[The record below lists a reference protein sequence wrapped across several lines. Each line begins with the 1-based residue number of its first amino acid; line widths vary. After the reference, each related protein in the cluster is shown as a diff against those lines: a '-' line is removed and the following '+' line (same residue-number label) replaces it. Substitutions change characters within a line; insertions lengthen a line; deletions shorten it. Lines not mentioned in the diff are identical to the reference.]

1 MSSYVEEDCTCLE
14 CGLNYAFDLPRELI
28 DAARHH
34 KLVIFAGAGVSTE
47 TRRVFPRTIYENAT
61 MDLGLDTSDG
71 ASFPDVM
78 QAFQD
83 KFGRTELVRM
93 IVDKLMLVDSFV
105 TARNSATEFHRE
117 LATMPYLRDI
127 VTTNWDQY
135 FEDICGATPYVT
147 GADVALWETAGRRVL
162 KVHGSIANLGSLV
175 ITESDYAK
183 RLDGFSTDAMGA
195 FLRNFLATRTV
206 VYVGYSLTDWNVK
219 RLHSAPM
226 DDLQGFAP
234 RSYVVSPFA
243 EGEVNEL
250 GMHQLKTSGTQFLR
264 QLKSALIGHCNIGDE
279 AFEAVRQF
287 EAEIQN
293 ATELALSAPHKRY
306 PAVVYSWAYCDGA
319 RDMCNRVLYRQHTGE
334 FSDRHHVEHLFRQ
347 YTKAQDAAEAAHN
360 YSTYAYLDACVN
372 VLLLLLDDDWGHEQ
386 MCKDEPTAE
395 RMLDGT
401 PRYFVYGATSPMLTE
416 ADFRE
421 ALAQSTRRSPKVRR
435 AARADLGDLPDDMT
449 LRMDPF
455 KVLLPVERSD
465 Q

>member
-14 CGLNYAFDLPRELI
+14 CGLNYAFDLPTELI

-61 MDLGLDTSDG
+61 MDLGLDPSDG
-71 ASFPDVM
+71 LSFPDVM

-93 IVDKLMLVDSFV
+93 IVDKLLLVDSFV

-219 RLHSAPM
+219 RLHSALM

-334 FSDRHHVEHLFRQ
+334 FSDRHHVEHLFRK

-386 MCKDEPTAE
+386 MYKDEPTAE